1 MNLTATE
8 NVRICNFSHRF
19 GLDDVTAEAMFNLF
33 GITKGGKNDIAS
45 ALITASYETG
55 TQLCESAIA
64 YLKPL
69 GLVRDNGSIAKN
81 IRNAIIKAVEEKF
94 LIIDNGPNNPFLKPT
109 PDFLE
114 PRYE

>member
-19 GLDDVTAEAMFNLF
+19 GLDDITAEAMFNLF
-33 GITKGGKNDIAS
+33 GITKSGKNDAAS
-45 ALITASYETG
+45 ALITAAYETSS
-55 TQLCESAIA
+55 QLCDSAIA

-69 GLVRDNGSIAKN
+69 GLVSSNGSIAKD
-81 IRNAIIKAVEEKF
+81 IRNAIKKAVEENF
-94 LIIDNGPNNPFLKPT
+94 LVIDSSPENPFLKPS
-109 PDFLE
+109 PGFLE